1 MRPNVVA
8 GLLAVSAVVMV
19 AGSALAQTDTTRTTP
34 SLPPPPPVT
43 GTEPDFPR
51 GRISGLVFGDLY
63 YNLAGDPTH
72 HYNAAGADSGK
83 NYIDGNGVPIT
94 KDLNGAQIR
103 RIYFQLDNDLSIK
116 YSTRFRLE
124 ADSKELTS
132 GGKIGVF
139 VKAAYLQAKNWI
151 PGGNAFL
158 GMTSTPTFE
167 NSEEFW
173 GYRAIEKT
181 IVDFRG
187 LSPASDLGVSLK
199 GFADAGHRIGYS
211 GMIGTDTGQRPENNR
226 QKRAYLSIP
235 LRPLED
241 LRIEPYVD
249 YEWIRT
255 NTGEHD
261 RALYKIFA
269 GYEFKR
275 VALGGEGFKQ
285 VVHGGNASPTYTY
298 PVGYSVFARVAGTPK
313 LHGYLRYDK
322 FQPDTKG
329 ANRVDQSLYIAGF
342 DWEPYKDVHLMP
354 NIESLQYD
362 ARGTAAPPSHHDT
375 QARITFYY
383 RFSKP

>member
-1 MRPNVVA
+1 MRPNAVA
-8 GLLAVSAVVMV
+8 WLLAIGGIVIG
-19 AGSALAQTDTTRTTP
+19 AGSALAQTDTTRTA
-34 SLPPPPPVT
+34 LPPPPPVT

-83 NYIDGNGVPIT
+83 NYIDGTGVPIT
-94 KDLNGAQIR
+94 KDLNGVQVR
-103 RIYFQLDNDLSIK
+103 RVYFQLDNDLSIK
-116 YSTRFRLE
+116 YSTRFRIE

-139 VKAAYLQAKNWI
+139 VKAAYLQAKDWI
-151 PGGNAFL
+151 PRGNAYL

-167 NSEEFW
+167 NAEEFW

-199 GFADAGHRIGYS
+199 GFLDGGHKIGYS
-211 GMIGTDTGQRPENNR
+211 GMLGTDTGQRPENNR
-226 QKRAYLSIP
+226 QKRAYLAIP
-235 LRPLED
+235 LRPVED

-255 NTGEHD
+255 NAGERD

-275 VALGGEGFKQ
+275 FALGGEAFKQ
-285 VVHGGNASPTYTY
+285 VIHTPIYTY
-298 PVGYSVFARVAGTPK
+298 PVGYSVFARFAGTAK
-313 LHGYLRYDK
+313 LHAYARYDK

-354 NIESLQYD
+354 NIESMQYD
-362 ARGTAAPPSHHDT
+362 VRGTATPPAHHDT

>member
-1 MRPNVVA
+1 MRPIAVA
-8 GLLAVSAVVMV
+8 WLLAISAVV
-19 AGSALAQTDTTRTTP
+19 ATTGSAFAQADTTHTAP
-34 SLPPPPPVT
+34 LPPPPPVT

-63 YNLAGDPTH
+63 YNVAGDPTH

-83 NYIDGNGVPIT
+83 SYIDGNGTPIT

-139 VKAAYLQAKNWI
+139 VKAAYLQAKDWI
-151 PGGNAFL
+151 PRGNAFI
-158 GMTSTPTFE
+158 GMATTPTFE

-173 GYRAIEKT
+173 GYRPIEKT

-187 LSPASDLGVSLK
+187 LSPASDLGVLLK
-199 GFADAGHRIGYS
+199 GYLDGGHKIGYS
-211 GMIGTDTGQRPENNR
+211 GMLGTDTGQRPENNR
-226 QKRAYLSIP
+226 QKRAYLAIP
-235 LRPLED
+235 LRLIED

-255 NTGEHD
+255 SAGERD
-261 RALYKIFA
+261 RALYKLFA

-275 VALGGEGFKQ
+275 LALGGEVFKQ
-285 VVHGGNASPTYTY
+285 VIHSPVYTY
-298 PVGYSVFARVAGTPK
+298 PVGYSVFARIAGTAK
-313 LHGYLRYDK
+313 LHGYARYDK
-322 FQPDTKG
+322 FQPDTNG
-329 ANRVDQSLYIAGF
+329 ANRVDQNLYIAGF
-342 DWEPYKDVHLMP
+342 DWEPYKDVHFMP

-362 ARGTAAPPSHHDT
+362 ARGTATPPSHHDT

>member
-1 MRPNVVA
+1 MRPNAVA
-8 GLLAVSAVVMV
+8 WLLAVSAVI
-19 AGSALAQTDTTRTTP
+19 ATSGSAFAQADTTNTAP
-34 SLPPPPPVT
+34 LPPPPPPVT
-43 GTEPDFPR
+43 ATEPDFPR

-63 YNLAGDPTH
+63 YNVAGDPTH

-83 NYIDGNGVPIT
+83 SYIDGNGVPIT
-94 KDLNGAQIR
+94 RDLNGAQIR

-124 ADSKELTS
+124 ADSKELS
-132 GGKIGVF
+132 SSGKIGVF
-139 VKAAYLQAKNWI
+139 VKAAYLQAKDWI
-151 PGGNAFL
+151 PRGNAFI
-158 GMTSTPTFE
+158 GMATTPTFE

-187 LSPASDLGVSLK
+187 LSPASDLGVLLK
-199 GFADAGHRIGYS
+199 GYLDGGHKIGYS
-211 GMIGTDTGQRPENNR
+211 GMLGTDTGQRPENNR

-235 LRPLED
+235 LRLIED

-255 NTGEHD
+255 SAGERD
-261 RALYKIFA
+261 RALYKLFA

-275 VALGGEGFKQ
+275 LALGGEVFKQ
-285 VVHGGNASPTYTY
+285 VIHTPVYTY
-298 PVGYSVFARVAGTPK
+298 PVGYSLFGRFAGTAK
-313 LHGYLRYDK
+313 LHAYARYDK
-322 FQPDTKG
+322 FQPDTNG
-329 ANRVDQSLYIAGF
+329 ANRVDQNLYIAGF
-342 DWEPYKDVHLMP
+342 DWEPYKDVHFMP
-354 NIESLQYD
+354 NIESMQYD
-362 ARGTAAPPSHHDT
+362 ARGTASPPSHHDT

>member
-1 MRPNVVA
+1 MRPNAVA
-8 GLLAVSAVVMV
+8 WLLAVSTLAMG
-19 AGSALAQTDTTRTTP
+19 AGSALAQTDTTRTAP
-34 SLPPPPPVT
+34 LPPPPPVT

-83 NYIDGNGVPIT
+83 NYIDGTGVPIT

-103 RIYFQLDNDLSIK
+103 RVYFQLDNDLSIK

-139 VKAAYLQAKNWI
+139 VKAAYLQAKDWI
-151 PGGNAFL
+151 PRGNAFL
-158 GMTSTPTFE
+158 GMANTPTFE

-173 GYRAIEKT
+173 GYRSIEKT

-187 LSPASDLGVSLK
+187 LASSSDLGVLLK
-199 GFADAGHRIGYS
+199 GYVDGGHKIGYS
-211 GMIGTDTGQRPENNR
+211 GMLGTDTGQRPENNR
-226 QKRAYLSIP
+226 QKRAYLAIP
-235 LRPLED
+235 LRPIED

-255 NTGEHD
+255 SAGERD

-275 VALGGEGFKQ
+275 FALGGEAFKQ
-285 VVHGGNASPTYTY
+285 VIHAPVYTY
-298 PVGYSVFARVAGTPK
+298 PVGYSVFARFAGTAK
-313 LHGYLRYDK
+313 LHAYARYDK
-322 FQPDTKG
+322 FQPNTKG

-354 NIESLQYD
+354 NIESMQYD
-362 ARGTAAPPSHHDT
+362 ARGTTSPPAHHDT

>member
-1 MRPNVVA
+1 MRPNAVA
-8 GLLAVSAVVMV
+8 WLLAISAVV
-19 AGSALAQTDTTRTTP
+19 ATSGSAFAQADTTHTAP
-34 SLPPPPPVT
+34 LPPPPPVT

-63 YNLAGDPTH
+63 YNTTGDPTH

-83 NYIDGNGVPIT
+83 SYIDGNGTPIT

-139 VKAAYLQAKNWI
+139 VKAAYIQAKDWI
-151 PGGNAFL
+151 PRGNAFL
-158 GMTSTPTFE
+158 GMANTPTFE

-173 GYRAIEKT
+173 GYRSVEKT
-181 IVDFRG
+181 ITDFRG
-187 LSPASDLGVSLK
+187 IASSSDLGVLLK
-199 GFADAGHRIGYS
+199 GYLDGGHKIGYS
-211 GMIGTDTGQRPENNR
+211 GMLGTDTGQRPENNR
-226 QKRAYLSIP
+226 QKRAYLAIP
-235 LRPLED
+235 LRPIED

-255 NTGEHD
+255 SAGERD
-261 RALYKIFA
+261 RALYKLFA

-275 VALGGEGFKQ
+275 LALGGEVFKQ
-285 VVHGGNASPTYTY
+285 VIHAPVYTY
-298 PVGYSVFARVAGTPK
+298 PVGYSVFARFAGTAK
-313 LHGYLRYDK
+313 LHAYARYDK
-322 FQPDTKG
+322 FQPNTKG
-329 ANRVDQSLYIAGF
+329 ANRVDQNLYIAGF
-342 DWEPYKDVHLMP
+342 DWEPYKDVHFMP

-362 ARGTAAPPSHHDT
+362 ARGTATPPSHHDT

>member
-1 MRPNVVA
+1 MRPNAVA
-8 GLLAVSAVVMV
+8 WLLAASAIIT
-19 AGSALAQTDTTRTTP
+19 AGSAFAQTDTTRTAP
-34 SLPPPPPVT
+34 LPPPPPVT

-72 HYNAAGADSGK
+72 RYNAAGADSGK
-83 NYIDGNGVPIT
+83 SYIDGNITPPTANIT
-94 KDLNGAQIR
+94 KDLNGVQIR
-103 RIYFQLDNDLSIK
+103 RVYFQLDNDLSIK

-139 VKAAYLQAKNWI
+139 VKAAYLQAKDWI
-151 PGGNAFL
+151 PRGNAFI
-158 GMTSTPTFE
+158 GMANTPTFE

-173 GYRAIEKT
+173 GYRSVEKT
-181 IVDFRG
+181 ITDFRG
-187 LSPASDLGVSLK
+187 LVSSSDLGVLLK
-199 GFADAGHRIGYS
+199 GYLDGGHKIGYS
-211 GMIGTDTGQRPENNR
+211 GMLGTGTFQRAENNR
-226 QKRAYLSIP
+226 QKRAYLAIP
-235 LRPLED
+235 LRPIED

-255 NTGEHD
+255 SAGERD

-275 VALGGEGFKQ
+275 FALGGEAFKQ
-285 VVHGGNASPTYTY
+285 VIHTPVHTY
-298 PVGYSVFARVAGTPK
+298 PVGYSVFARFAGTAK
-313 LHGYLRYDK
+313 LHAYARYDK

-354 NIESLQYD
+354 NIESMQYD
-362 ARGTAAPPSHHDT
+362 ARGTATPPPHHDT

>member
-1 MRPNVVA
+1 MRPNAVA
-8 GLLAVSAVVMV
+8 WLLAVSAVV
-19 AGSALAQTDTTRTTP
+19 ATSGSAFAQADTTHTAP
-34 SLPPPPPVT
+34 LPPPPPVT

-63 YNLAGDPTH
+63 YNTTGDPTH

-83 NYIDGNGVPIT
+83 SYIDGNGVPIT

-139 VKAAYLQAKNWI
+139 VKAAYLQAKDWI
-151 PGGNAFL
+151 PRGNAFI
-158 GMTSTPTFE
+158 GMANTPTFE

-173 GYRAIEKT
+173 GYRSVEKT
-181 IVDFRG
+181 ITDFRG
-187 LSPASDLGVSLK
+187 LVSSSDLGVLLK
-199 GFADAGHRIGYS
+199 GYLDGGHKIGYS
-211 GMIGTDTGQRPENNR
+211 GMLGTDTFQRPENNR
-226 QKRAYLSIP
+226 QKRAYLAIP
-235 LRPLED
+235 LRPIED

-261 RALYKIFA
+261 KALYKIFA

-275 VALGGEGFKQ
+275 MAIGGEAFKQ
-285 VVHGGNASPTYTY
+285 VVHGSNTSLAYTY
-298 PVGYSVFARVAGTPK
+298 PVGYSVFARFAGTAK
-313 LHGYLRYDK
+313 LHAYARYDK
-322 FQPDTKG
+322 FQPNTKG
-329 ANRVDQSLYIAGF
+329 ANRVDQSLYIAGL

-362 ARGTAAPPSHHDT
+362 ARGTATPPSHHDT

>member
-1 MRPNVVA
+1 MRPNAVA
-8 GLLAVSAVVMV
+8 WLLAVSAVV
-19 AGSALAQTDTTRTTP
+19 ATSGSAFAQADTTHTAP
-34 SLPPPPPVT
+34 LPPPPPVT

-63 YNLAGDPTH
+63 YNLSGDPTH
-72 HYNAAGADSGK
+72 NYSLAGADSTGK
-83 NYIDGNGVPIT
+83 AYIDGNGVPIT
-94 KDLNGAQIR
+94 KDLNGVQIR
-103 RIYFQLDNDLSIK
+103 RVYFQLDNDLSIK

-139 VKAAYLQAKNWI
+139 VKAAYIQAKDWI
-151 PGGNAFL
+151 PRGNAFL
-158 GMTSTPTFE
+158 GMATTPTFE

-173 GYRAIEKT
+173 GYRPIEKT

-187 LSPASDLGVSLK
+187 LSPASDLGVLLK
-199 GFADAGHRIGYS
+199 GYVDGGHKIGYS
-211 GMIGTDTGQRPENNR
+211 GMLGTDTGQRPENNR
-226 QKRAYLSIP
+226 QKRAYLALP
-235 LRPLED
+235 LRPIED

-255 NTGEHD
+255 SAGERD
-261 RALYKIFA
+261 RALYKLFA

-275 VALGGEGFKQ
+275 LALGGEVFKQ
-285 VVHGGNASPTYTY
+285 VIHNPVHTY
-298 PVGYSVFARVAGTPK
+298 PVGYSVFARFAGTAK
-313 LHGYLRYDK
+313 LHAYARYDK
-322 FQPDTKG
+322 FQPNTKG
-329 ANRVDQSLYIAGF
+329 ANRVDQNLYIAGF
-342 DWEPYKDVHLMP
+342 DWEPYKDVHFMP

-362 ARGTAAPPSHHDT
+362 ARGTATPPSHHDT